1 MPKSFWSWLWDLGL
15 GLDNLQNICCDQ
27 YSRQGT
33 WSWWTLHFENKIWW
47 ETCWCLCQRL
57 YLLQRYKWPKIIF
70 WWSTVRT
77 ALYYMLL
84 KPFWPFKWKARRGRT
99 SIFYLI
105 FYVLHCTNFWPFRWK
120 AWRGI
125 LFFRGWCWG
134 KFKGFRKRPFLSGLY
149 TSFLL
154 QNFPNHFTLNH
165 H

>member
-1 MPKSFWSWLWDLGL
+1 MRNLLMPVSTAVFTTKVMKLMK
-15 GLDNLQNICCDQ
+15 Q
-27 YSRQGT
+27 
-33 WSWWTLHFENKIWW
+33 
-47 ETCWCLCQRL
+47 
-57 YLLQRYKWPKIIF
+57 IIF
-70 WWSTVRT
+70 WWNTVRI
-77 ALYYMLL
+77 ALYYILL
-84 KPFWPFKWKARRGRT
+84 KHFWPFKWKARRGRT

-154 QNFPNHFTLNH
+154 QNFPNHFTLNLRSTKMRTKMKMEG
-165 H
+165 

>member
-1 MPKSFWSWLWDLGL
+1 MTSILGKGPDLDGHYIL
-15 GLDNLQNICCDQ
+15 KIRSDEKPADACVNGCIYYKGNETYETDN
-27 YSRQGT
+27 
-33 WSWWTLHFENKIWW
+33 F
-47 ETCWCLCQRL
+47 
-57 YLLQRYKWPKIIF
+57 
-70 WWSTVRT
+70 
-77 ALYYMLL
+77 ALYYILL
-84 KPFWPFKWKARRGRT
+84 KHFWPFKWKARRGRT

-154 QNFPNHFTLNH
+154 QNFPNHFTLNLRSTKMRTKMKMEG
-165 H
+165 